1 MLESA
6 LGMFSSDLAIDL
18 GTANTLVYAT
28 GRGLVVDEPS
38 VVATQKGPGTV
49 TGKVLAVGV
58 EAKRMV
64 GRTPGNIV
72 AIRPLKDGVIADFDT
87 TESML
92 RYFIQQA
99 LGKRSVSKPRV
110 VVCIPF
116 GIPEVEKRAVQESA
130 RSAGAREVLL
140 ISEPLAAAIGAGL
153 PVTEPIGS
161 MSVDLGGG
169 TTEVAVIS
177 LGGIATSQ
185 SLRVA
190 GDAMDDAIA
199 AYVKRRF
206 NCLIGE
212 RTAEDVKLAVGCA
225 APPPARLAIRV
236 RGRDLSNGTPREF
249 ELTGEDTAEALS
261 DSVAQI
267 IEAVRSTLERTPPEL
282 AADIIDQGIVLAGG
296 GSLLRHLDE
305 VLRDAT
311 GLPVVVAE
319 DPLRC
324 VVMGA
329 GECLERP
336 DLLKRVAL

>member
-6 LGMFSSDLAIDL
+6 LGLLSCDLAIDL

-38 VVATQKGPGTV
+38 VVAMTKGP
-49 TGKVLAVGV
+49 TGVVGRVLAVGA

-72 AIRPLKDGVIADFDT
+72 AVRPLKDGVIADFEV
-87 TESML
+87 TEAML
-92 RYFIQQA
+92 RYFMEQA
-99 LGKRSVSKPRV
+99 VGRRTLKHPKV
-110 VVCIPF
+110 VVCIPYR
-116 GIPEVEKRAVQESA
+116 ITEVEKRAVQESA

-140 ISEPLAAAIGAGL
+140 VPEPLAAAIGAGL

-161 MSVDLGGG
+161 MIVDLGGG

-177 LGGIATSQ
+177 IGGIATTT

-190 GDAMDDAIA
+190 GDAMDEAIIS
-199 AYVKRRF
+199 YVRRRY
-206 NCLIGE
+206 NVLIGE
-212 RTAEDVKLAVGCA
+212 RTAEQIKLTIGCA
-225 APPPARLAIRV
+225 APPPERMSLV
-236 RGRDLSNGTPREF
+236 VKGRDLSSGSPRQI
-249 ELTGEDTAEALS
+249 ELTGEDTAEALQ
-261 DSVAQI
+261 DAVAQI
-267 IEAVRSTLERTPPEL
+267 VEAVRSTLERTPPEL
-282 AADIIDQGIVLAGG
+282 GADIIDQGIVLAGG
-296 GSLLRHLDE
+296 GALLRHLDD
-305 VLRDAT
+305 VLREAT
-311 GLPVVVAE
+311 GLPVVLAE

-336 DLLKRVAL
+336 ELLKRVAL

>member
-6 LGMFSSDLAIDL
+6 LGLLTSDLAIDL
-18 GTANTLVYAT
+18 GTANTLVYVT

-38 VVATQKGPGTV
+38 VVAMAKGPGGV
-49 TGKVLAVGV
+49 LGKVLSVGA

-72 AIRPLKDGVIADFDT
+72 AVRPLKDGVIADFEV
-87 TESML
+87 TEAML
-92 RYFIQQA
+92 RYFIEKA
-99 LGKRSVSKPRV
+99 MGRRSFAHPRA
-110 VVCIPF
+110 VVCIPYR
-116 GIPEVEKRAVQESA
+116 ITEVEKRAVQESA

-140 ISEPLAAAIGAGL
+140 VPEPMAAAIGAGL

-161 MSVDLGGG
+161 MIVDIGGG

-177 LGGIATSQ
+177 IGGVATTQ

-190 GDAMDDAIA
+190 GDAMDEAIA
-199 AYVKRRF
+199 AYVRRRF

-212 RTAEDVKLAVGCA
+212 RTAEEIKLAVGSA
-225 APPPARLAIRV
+225 APPTERLSIV
-236 RGRDLSNGTPREF
+236 VKGRDLSTGAPRQF
-249 ELTGEDTAEALS
+249 EVTGEDTAEALA

-267 IEAVRSTLERTPPEL
+267 VEAVRHTLEQTPPEL
-282 AADIIDQGIVLAGG
+282 SADIIDQGVVLAGG
-296 GSLLRHLDE
+296 GALLRHLDD

-311 GLPVVVAE
+311 GLPVVIAE

-329 GECLERP
+329 GECLEKP
-336 DLLKRVAL
+336 ELLKRVAL

>member
-49 TGKVLAVGV
+49 TGKVLAVGA

-116 GIPEVEKRAVQESA
+116 GITEVEKRAVQESA

-140 ISEPLAAAIGAGL
+140 VSEPLAAAIGAGL
-153 PVTEPIGS
+153 PVTEPVGS
-161 MSVDLGGG
+161 MIVDIGGG

-190 GDAMDDAIA
+190 GDAMDEAIA

-225 APPPARLAIRV
+225 APPPSRIAIRV

-296 GSLLRHLDE
+296 GSQLRHLDE

-336 DLLKRVAL
+336 ELLKRVAL